1 MSAMQRC
8 LALLSAAFI
17 VSVVLVLL
25 AGTSAAF
32 AVGLAAALQVSPA
45 GAARVS
51 RDVRAQ
57 LAGHSNPEIAPQTGR
72 ATAASA
78 LVALSAA
85 VGAAAL
91 IVQNKGGGH
100 GEIGYHLAL
109 GLRRKGLK
117 VTMINDS
124 AAKKDKPPF
133 NDYADLEAA
142 GVEVKWADLEGG
154 GLAGALNGVG
164 PCEYV
169 FDNQNVCPKDVQ
181 KAVSAWKP
189 KAYAYVSSGG
199 MYKPVPE
206 GPLLETGDVKEENK
220 QLSIE
225 RSAAEQGLA
234 WSAYRPQYIYGP
246 KTGKREYLDW
256 FFDRITRGVKFPIP
270 GDGSLRTTL
279 THAADVAGMLSS
291 VVDKPDSAKGQ
302 VFNCAT
308 DVRISHLE
316 VVVLVAQTVGKDP
329 AEVFKNIVLYDP
341 AALKGV
347 DLPKKGKFPFRE
359 THFGVG
365 VQKAKIVFG
374 WSPKN
379 KLEQDLS
386 WYYEDYKRLGLD
398 KKDIARDW
406 DEAVINKVMSSA

>member
-1 MSAMQRC
+1 MQRRQ
-8 LALLSAAFI
+8 ALLLATCIA
-17 VSVVLVLL
+17 SVVLFLL
-25 AGTSAAF
+25 ATTPKAF
-32 AVGLAAALQVSPA
+32 ATNPATALRVSPA
-45 GAARVS
+45 GAVGAS
-51 RDVRAQ
+51 RDAAAIF
-57 LAGHSNPEIAPQTGR
+57 AGHSSPEVVPQTGR
-72 ATAASA
+72 PVAAAA
-78 LVALSAA
+78 LVALAA
-85 VGAAAL
+85 AAGAAAL

-109 GLRRKGLK
+109 DLKRKGLK

-154 GLAGALNGVG
+154 GLTGALDGVE

-199 MYKPVPE
+199 MYKPLPE
-206 GPLLETGDVKEENK
+206 GPLLETGDVKEDNK

-291 VVDKPDSAKGQ
+291 LVEKADEAKGQ

-308 DVRISHLE
+308 DVRISHRE
-316 VVVLVAQTVGKDP
+316 VVELVAKTVGKDP
-329 AEVFKNIVLYDP
+329 EEVLKNVVFYDP

-347 DLPKKGKFPFRE
+347 ELPKKGKFPFRE

-365 VQKAKIVFG
+365 VDKAKEVLG

-379 KLEQDLS
+379 TLEQDLG
-386 WYYEDYKRLGLD
+386 WYYEEYKRLGLD
-398 KKDIARDW
+398 KKDVVQDW
-406 DEAVINKVMSSA
+406 DEAVISRVMSSA